1 MQIKLNFVNA
11 GKAQLL
17 EPLKTQFGE
26 VHRFFVTDGFTLPW
40 YVRWFHNPFGD
51 GLLAA
56 IWHDFALKTGRE
68 KAHYEF
74 LYYLKV
80 MVCQFGKLI
89 LCGFVCGP
97 TSSLIS
103 CFLFKVIP
111 CKYPTRLILKVGK
124 R

>member
-1 MQIKLNFVNA
+1 MSSVKLDFISA

-40 YVRWFHNPFGD
+40 YVRWFHNPFGK

-56 IWHDFALKTGRE
+56 IWHDYALKTGRK

-74 LYYLKV
+74 LVLLKSEGV
-80 MVCQFGKLI
+80 PVSKAYIMWFCVWAYSQLNKL
-89 LCGFVCGP
+89 L
-97 TSSLIS
+97 S
-103 CFLFKVIP
+103 FL
-111 CKYPTRLILKVGK
+111 R
-124 R
+124 

>member
-1 MQIKLNFVNA
+1 MSSVKLDFISA

-40 YVRWFHNPFGD
+40 YVRWFHNPFGK

-68 KAHYEF
+68 NAHYEF
-74 LYYLKV
+74 FVLLKSEDV
-80 MVCQFGKLI
+80 ALWKAYPMWFFVWAYGQFNKL
-89 LCGFVCGP
+89 L
-97 TSSLIS
+97 S
-103 CFLFKVIP
+103 FL
-111 CKYPTRLILKVGK
+111 R
-124 R
+124 